1 MLRCERPYVFR
12 YDRDKHDEKTK
23 KYDGIYL
30 RCGKCIS
37 CVLQKGKDWRDRI
50 VLEAKGIGY
59 SNCTFCTLTFSDD
72 ALYKRGSRKLDKRD
86 CQLFIKR
93 LRILASRR
101 GLASSVRYYICGEY
115 GDKTFRPHY
124 HAILFGLSPNDSTH
138 ELLRVAWNQG
148 FVHIGAVTA
157 KSAAYVAG
165 YTCKSEISSLY
176 IRKKSSAPEFH
187 LQSLGLGKA
196 FVIQVAK
203 ASEGLSDII
212 RVLVVDGKKIKTP
225 SYIVRKARELIYS
238 QDYILKLKEALF
250 LNYMQAFDNFI
261 GDYDRL
267 SVLWRMEA
275 YMAAVKGYIQNLKN
289 RYQFYYLR
297 RKNEKIQI

>member
-1 MLRCERPYVFR
+1 MLRCESPYVFW
-12 YDRDKHDEKTK
+12 YDKDNHDEKSK

-37 CVLQKGKDWRDRI
+37 CILRRSKDWRDRLI
-50 VLEAKGIGY
+50 LEAKGIGY
-59 SNCTFCTLTFSDD
+59 SRCTFFTLTFSET
-72 ALYKRGSRKLDKRD
+72 ALQSRASRNLDKRD

-101 GLASSVRYYICGEY
+101 GVATSLRYYICGEY

-124 HAILFGLSPNDSTH
+124 HGIIFGLSPDDITAQLFRDS
-138 ELLRVAWNQG
+138 WSFG
-148 FVHIGAVTA
+148 FVHIGAVTER
-157 KSAAYVAG
+157 SAAYVAG

-176 IRKKSSAPEFH
+176 IRKKGSVPEFH

-196 FVIQVAK
+196 FVAQVAK

-225 SYIVRKARELIYS
+225 AYIVRKARELIYS

-250 LNYMQAFDNFI
+250 LNYMQSFDHFI

-267 SVLWRMEA
+267 SPLWRMEA
-275 YMAAVKGYIQNLKN
+275 YLAAVKGYIQNLKN